1 MKVTPQRSVPRV
13 TESRVISTPIG
24 KLTLV
29 ASIDGLC
36 EIIFGAKRVAKNQ
49 KASLVARR
57 NLSLAEKQLREYF
70 AGKRKKFSIKLDIG
84 GTDFQ
89 NAAWNSLATIP
100 YGQTISYAQQAKL
113 VRKPRAFRA
122 VGSANGKNPVAIILP
137 CHRVIASDGSLGGY
151 AGGLSIKRKLLALEK
166 ASSETSSEA
175 E

>member
-13 TESRVISTPIG
+13 TESCVISTPIG

-49 KASLVARR
+49 KVSLVARR

-89 NAAWNSLATIP
+89 NAA
-100 YGQTISYAQQAKL
+100 
-113 VRKPRAFRA
+113 
-122 VGSANGKNPVAIILP
+122 
-137 CHRVIASDGSLGGY
+137 
-151 AGGLSIKRKLLALEK
+151 
-166 ASSETSSEA
+166 
-175 E
+175 